1 MTDIALNKG
10 SNMTKEEKVHDPSL
24 PRWVFLVA
32 ISIIVSALAG
42 LYTGK
47 PNNSELSAVKEIAI
61 ESKQDIK
68 ELNQCLN
75 QTNNTLTRLE
85 TILVRLEKKVDKE

>member
-10 SNMTKEEKVHDPSL
+10 SKMTKEEKVNDPSL

-47 PNNSELSAVKEIAI
+47 PNNSELSAVKDIAV
-61 ESKQDIK
+61 ENKQDIK
-68 ELNQCLN
+68 ELSQCVN
-75 QTNNTLTRLE
+75 RTENTMTRLE
-85 TILVRLEKKVDKE
+85 TILIRLEKKVDEK